1 LRFVFVT
8 ALTFAAVLL
17 HAACAPARAADDDT
31 SGASTLSANVTLASD
46 YRFRGQSQTDHRAA
60 FQGGI
65 DYAHASGV
73 FAGLWSSTINF
84 NDEANSPAEVDFT
97 AGYSHAFSETT
108 EASLAAA
115 YYWYPESE
123 PADYDFFEILGT
135 ASHDLTYVTLSAE
148 WTFSFDYSGHAGI
161 GTGIAGG
168 IDVPLPVGESEWL
181 SGSAHWGYQWI
192 EDNALYGV
200 PDWMF
205 YDFGMTATWRMFALD
220 VRYMGS
226 DLSKAECYG
235 GSNVC
240 EPGVV
245 VSLTLTVPLN

>member
-1 LRFVFVT
+1 MRFAFVT
-8 ALTFAAVLL
+8 APVFAAVLL
-17 HAACAPARAADDDT
+17 HAACAPARAQGDVANEE
-31 SGASTLSANVTLASD
+31 STLSANVTLASD

-108 EASLAAA
+108 EASIAAA

-123 PADYDFFEILGT
+123 PADYDFFEIVGT
-135 ASHDLTYVTLSAE
+135 ASHDLAHVTLSAE
-148 WTFSFDYSGHAGI
+148 WTFSFDYSGHTGI
-161 GTGIAGG
+161 GTGVAGG

-181 SGSAHWGYQWI
+181 SASAHAGYQWI

-205 YDFGMTATWRMFALD
+205 YDIGVTATWRIFALD

-226 DLSKAECYG
+226 DLSKDECYG